1 MGWGGGNIGGARL
14 PATAEAPALSTP
26 QGWTREGRTDR
37 WTDTNTGSKGAPR
50 SKGRSRVCGG
60 RGRRTT
66 LALGAWAGDREGIV
80 LLVGGRPG
88 PLRLWLILLILLL
101 HQRDGVEWGRAKEEG
116 VGDPSGQILALRLL
130 PLKEEKCMPL
140 SLGRGGT
147 WKVGTAGTFLGRV
160 AWGPVLGPI
169 CPPSLLP
176 PPRAWGSRKRGCQ
189 VPWPNPILPG
199 TSHPS

>member
-1 MGWGGGNIGGARL
+1 M
-14 PATAEAPALSTP
+14 
-26 QGWTREGRTDR
+26 
-37 WTDTNTGSKGAPR
+37 
-50 SKGRSRVCGG
+50 
-60 RGRRTT
+60 
-66 LALGAWAGDREGIV
+66 
-80 LLVGGRPG
+80 
-88 PLRLWLILLILLL
+88 
-101 HQRDGVEWGRAKEEG
+101 EWGRAKEEG

-130 PLKEEKCMPL
+130 PLKEEQCMPL

-189 VPWPNPILPG
+189 VPWPNPIYRGPPTPAGDSGNLLDAQSPTQPCHPSPGVVPHNSPLLAPSGARSAAPQQLPG
-199 TSHPS
+199 PLPLAAGREGTGP